1 MSSNINFDVVWRPFQ
16 LNPNIPVEGIDRK
29 EYLKKKFGSQKNAK
43 SIYDQIEEVGLKNN
57 IFFQFE
63 KIKKTPNTFM
73 SHKLL
78 ALAHKFKIQTLVL
91 EDLFYAF
98 FIEGI
103 DIGNKNELIK
113 IAKRHKILNDKTYEY
128 LDSDED
134 KANLL
139 KEQEQANN
147 FNIKGV
153 PCFIINK
160 KFVLFGAQN
169 SSNFLSLFEKI
180 IK

>member
-1 MSSNINFDVVWRPFQ
+1 
-16 LNPNIPVEGIDRK
+16 
-29 EYLKKKFGSQKNAK
+29 
-43 SIYDQIEEVGLKNN
+43 
-57 IFFQFE
+57 
-63 KIKKTPNTFM
+63 M

-78 ALAHKFKIQTLVL
+78 ALAHKFKKQTLVL

-169 SSNFLSLFEKI
+169 PSNFLSLFEKI